1 MKNGNG
7 KSRKSKDTF
16 NFRYLSLSTARLD
29 RDTVLPVLALLV
41 VAFIILSSRWAL
53 QENRTGFEVH
63 KVATRPYRAITSVGY
78 IDQEATEKLRQKM
91 ELTRVSVMVS
101 DVPDEQ
107 HIQEYIRK
115 LSESDFGDL
124 PLQDDLK
131 ELLFSLEE
139 PQRAVIAR
147 ACSDIAEQLVALDIH
162 ELPDKD
168 QVTDAIWEQ
177 LESRALSRADKNLA
191 FQILDA
197 LLTPPEVLD
206 QDLTEHLQA
215 KVLTDVSPVQRYLD
229 PGDLIIAEGEIITPA
244 IGEILKDQGYPQR
257 KYPFHQLFLLIVG
270 IAFWVSWFRIK
281 IKQENYNLAGR
292 NPWIYI
298 VTLQSG
304 GWLLLFISHMM
315 RAEGSGLL
323 VLAGWCYL
331 TMSRPVAFQVIIAAS
346 LLGAFLV
353 AGFSPGLV
361 LVIGFMGF
369 FAAMSGYL
377 FFKHV
382 TSRTNLWKELFLLG
396 IYLSL
401 TAIIVRWSI
410 GIYFSWDSL
419 LRYGVASFIWS
430 LFAIL
435 SLPLLENMFDVL
447 SPLRLMDLS
456 HPSQQLLKKLQ
467 IEAPGTYHHSLM
479 VGTLAEAAA
488 NRIGL
493 DANLVKAG
501 AYYHDIGKL
510 KRPHYYVENQMGGD
524 NVHNRITPSLSALSI
539 IAHVREGI
547 ELAREYKLP
556 QRIIDFIAEHH
567 GKTCLSYFYRKA
579 RNLGEKVP
587 RDQFCYPG
595 PKPKTKETAL
605 LMIVDSVEAAVRA
618 DIDNITSI
626 QDIEKAIEGV
636 IETKIA
642 EGQMEKVDFTLKEL
656 SEMKEVLLST
666 LQSMY
671 HTRRVQKISPLNGN
685 NTNEEAKQ

>member
-7 KSRKSKDTF
+7 KSHKSKETSEISIFSILHANLHKDI
-16 NFRYLSLSTARLD
+16 
-29 RDTVLPVLALLV
+29 VIPVLVLLLL
-41 VAFIILSSRWAL
+41 AFVLLSSRWAL
-53 QENRTGFEVH
+53 QENRTGFEVD
-63 KVATRPYRAITSVGY
+63 KVATRPYRAFTSISFV
-78 IDQEATEKLRQKM
+78 DQESTRKLREKA

-101 DVPDEQ
+101 DAPDEQ
-107 HIQEYIRK
+107 QILDYVNK
-115 LSESDFGDL
+115 LSEVDFGGL
-124 PLQDDLK
+124 PLQDDLRD
-131 ELLFSLEE
+131 LIMSLDQ
-139 PQRAVIAR
+139 PKQILIAR
-147 ACSDIAEQLVALDIH
+147 VCSDILKQLSALNIP
-162 ELPDKD
+162 EFEDKA
-168 QVTDAIWEQ
+168 QVTSEIWEQ
-177 LESRALSRADKNLA
+177 LEPRALSRADKNLV
-191 FQILDA
+191 FQVLDA
-197 LLTPPEVLD
+197 LLSPPESLD
-206 QDLTEHLQA
+206 EVLTEHLKA
-215 KVLTDVSPVQRYLD
+215 KVLTDIPPVQRYLD
-229 PGDLIIAEGEIITPA
+229 PGDLIIAEGERITPEIA
-244 IGEILKDQGYPQR
+244 EILRDQGYPEKR
-257 KYPFHQLFLLIVG
+257 YPFNQLFLLVVG

-281 IKQENYNLAGR
+281 IRQENYALAGSK
-292 NPWIYI
+292 PWVYI

-304 GWLLLFISHMM
+304 GWLLLFLSHIMG
-315 RAEGSGLL
+315 AEGTGLL

-331 TMSRPVAFQVIIAAS
+331 TMPRPVAFQVIIAAS

-353 AGFSPGLV
+353 AGFSSGLV

-377 FFKHV
+377 FLKHV
-382 TSRTNLWKELFLLG
+382 SSRTNLWKDLFLLG
-396 IYLSL
+396 IYMSL
-401 TAIIVRWSI
+401 TGIIVRWAI
-410 GIYFSWDSL
+410 GLSFSWDSL
-419 LRYGVASFIWS
+419 FRYGAASFAWS
-430 LFAIL
+430 LFAL
-435 SLPLLENMFDVL
+435 LTLPILENIFDVL

-456 HPSQQLLKKLQ
+456 HPSQELLKKLQ

-479 VGTLAEAAA
+479 VGTLAESAA
-488 NRIGL
+488 NRLGL

-579 RNLGEKVP
+579 RNLGENVP

-595 PKPKTKETAL
+595 PKPKSKETAL
-605 LMIVDSVEAAVRA
+605 LMIVDSVEAAIRA

-626 QDIEKAIEGV
+626 QDMEKAIEGV
-636 IETKIA
+636 IETKIV

-671 HTRRVQKISPLNGN
+671 HTRRVQKISPLQGTK
-685 NTNEEAKQ
+685 TNEEANQ

>member
-16 NFRYLSLSTARLD
+16 NFRNLSLSTARLD